1 MQQIVDIYI
10 VYQIVKK
17 ITTPFEKTDAYKLGI
32 IDGAGNVLRPRK
44 TLSYKEKNAWTWLD
58 ILTNNIKRAFAVLP
72 GGASKFFSYAASYFL
87 LREPVVKLKEI
98 HNLTGTALLEQMFG
112 PASDGYL
119 MEAVELTED
128 VGAVGGPGLGPAAGA
143 GAGNPGPEPTPSIPT
158 PSISTQETFAG
169 CKVFKVDSDTFRR
182 CRFGKKKY
190 ARYEVYVGNGPI
202 GEEIKN
208 YGRKY
213 TKKGIIIMD
222 ERSGVMFY
230 LRRPKGPQRWTP

>member
-32 IDGAGNVLRPRK
+32 IDAHGNVLRPRK
-44 TLSYKEKNAWTWLD
+44 TLSSKEKNAWTWLD
-58 ILTNNIKRAFAVLP
+58 ILTNNIKRAFAVVP

-87 LREPVVKLKEI
+87 LREPVVKLKEMT
-98 HNLTGTALLEQMFG
+98 HLEGTPLLEAIFG
-112 PASDGYL
+112 PASNRYL
-119 MEAVELTED
+119 MEAADLTED
-128 VGAVGGPGLGPAAGA
+128 AGAMGGPGLGPTAGA
-143 GAGNPGPEPTPSIPT
+143 GYPGNPSPAPTPSVA
-158 PSISTQETFAG
+158 TQDTFAG
-169 CKVFKVDSDTFRR
+169 CKVFVVDSDTFRR

-190 ARYEVYVGNGPI
+190 ARYEQYVGSGPI
-202 GEEIKN
+202 GEDIKN

-230 LRRPKGPQRWTP
+230 LRRPKGPQRWAT